1 MKANDIAF
9 WVVIGL
15 GLVFIGCMA
24 QQLHAQ
30 PTIQPDRF
38 VVVSQQFTESGAKV
52 IVLRDTRQPDRPCYV
67 IYEAG
72 MGILLDAKSPCR

>member
-15 GLVFIGCMA
+15 GLMFIGGMS

-30 PTIQPDRF
+30 PTIRPDRF

-52 IVLRDTRQPDRPCYV
+52 IVLRDTRQPDRQCYV